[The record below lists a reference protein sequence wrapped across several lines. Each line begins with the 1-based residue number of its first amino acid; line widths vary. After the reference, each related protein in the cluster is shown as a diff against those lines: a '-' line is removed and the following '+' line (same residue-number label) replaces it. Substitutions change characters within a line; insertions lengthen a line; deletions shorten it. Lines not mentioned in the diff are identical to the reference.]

1 MSKKDETTEKDNSTK
16 VMTNYD
22 KKKEA
27 RIAKQKQEEKSKKVT
42 KMVMTIVG
50 ILLAVAV
57 VFSIANPIY
66 RKQKALNSTYVS
78 IGTHNVKQ
86 VEYDFYYNLSVT
98 NYLNTYGSYLALMGL
113 DTTKDFSEQEY
124 AEGKSWKDNFDELT
138 VSQLQ
143 QVKILSDEIETNE
156 FTLDVA
162 EQYAQFKEGVVAAAE
177 TANVSVKQYYKN
189 TYGKYATEENIK
201 PLEEE
206 FLITTAYYQKLI
218 EDNKPADKEIS
229 ELYEENKK
237 DYDAVD
243 YHRFSFK
250 AETAEDATEEQIAE
264 ALVPMK
270 EKAEEMMARVQ
281 KGEDFETLCI
291 EYAADDAKAE
301 YEDTETERS
310 LTEDGRYTGAPSAF
324 NEWLYDEGRKAGD
337 MTVAED
343 ITNKC
348 YYVVKFE
355 KREKPENTDSSIS
368 TSLSQKVVGEIIT
381 ELQKKYE
388 VKDIAGEL
396 KYLTIPAP
404 ETDNTSEPET
414 ADTSEEGAEQTDTDD
429 NAPKESTEE

>member
-1 MSKKDETTEKDNSTK
+1 MSKKDETTEKDNSKK

-27 RIAKQKQEEKSKKVT
+27 RIAKQKQEERNKKIT
-42 KMVMTIVG
+42 KMVITVVG
-50 ILLAVAV
+50 ILLAAAV
-57 VFSIANPIY
+57 VFSIANPLY
-66 RKQKALNSTYVS
+66 QKQKALNSTYVS
-78 IGTHNVKQ
+78 IGTHNVKK

-113 DTTKDFSEQEY
+113 DATKDFSEQEY

-143 QVKILSDEIETNE
+143 QVKILSDEIEKNG
-156 FTLDVA
+156 FTFDVA
-162 EQYAQFKEGVVAAAE
+162 EQYTEFKEGVVSAAE
-177 TANVSVKQYYKN
+177 TAKVSVKQYYKN

-206 FLITTAYYQKLI
+206 FLLTTAYYQKLI
-218 EDNKPADKEIS
+218 EDNKPADKEVS
-229 ELYEENKK
+229 EFYEENIK
-237 DYDAVD
+237 DYDTVD

-291 EYAADDAKAE
+291 EYSADDAKAE
-301 YEDTETERS
+301 YEDNETEKS
-310 LTEDGRYTGAPSAF
+310 LTEDGKYTGAPSVF
-324 NEWLYDEGRKAGD
+324 NEWLYDAGRKAGD

-355 KREKPENTDSSIS
+355 KREKPEDTDSLIS
-368 TSLSQKVVGEIIT
+368 NSLSQKTVGEMIL
-381 ELQKKYE
+381 ELEKNYE
-388 VKDIAGEL
+388 VKDVAGDL

-404 ETDNTSEPET
+404 EADNTSEAET
-414 ADTSEEGAEQTDTDD
+414 DDTSEEGAEQTDTDD
-429 NAPKESTEE
+429 NTSKENTEE

>member
-1 MSKKDETTEKDNSTK
+1 MSKKDKTTEKDHSTK

-27 RIAKQKQEEKSKKVT
+27 RIAKQKQEEKSKKIT
-42 KMVMTIVG
+42 KMIVTAVG
-50 ILLAVAV
+50 ILLAAAV

-66 RKQKALNSTYVS
+66 QKQKALNSTYVS
-78 IGTHNVKQ
+78 IGTHDVKK

-124 AEGKSWKDNFDELT
+124 AEGKTWKDNFDELT

-143 QVKILSDEIETNE
+143 QVKILSDEIEKNG
-156 FTLDVA
+156 FTFDVL
-162 EQYAQFKEGVVAAAE
+162 EQYTQFKEGAAAAAE
-177 TANVSVKQYYKN
+177 TAKVSVKQYYKN

-206 FLITTAYYQKLI
+206 FLLTTAYYQKLI
-218 EDNKPADKEIS
+218 EDNKPADKEVTQ
-229 ELYEENKK
+229 LYEENKK

-264 ALVPMK
+264 AMVPMK

-301 YEDTETERS
+301 YEDTETEKS
-310 LTEDGRYTGAPSAF
+310 LTEDGRYTGAPAAF
-324 NEWLYDEGRKAGD
+324 NEWLYDESRKAGD

-368 TSLSQKVVGEIIT
+368 TSLSQKAVGEMIL
-381 ELQKKYE
+381 ELEKNYE
-388 VKDIAGEL
+388 VKDVAGDL

-404 ETDNTSEPET
+404 ETDNTSEAET
-414 ADTSEEGAEQTDTDD
+414 DDTSEESTKQTETEDDTS
-429 NAPKESTEE
+429 KENTEE